1 MARRVEA
8 EAEATEPERGQPEL
22 LVDVPVQDL
31 LPVLLV
37 DDRPENLQ
45 TLKAVLEPLG
55 FPLVAASSG
64 GEALRLLLERDFAL
78 ILLDVRMPG
87 LDGLETARLI
97 KGRGRSSDVP
107 IVFLTAARD
116 EGQDI
121 IRGYGVGAVD
131 YVLKPFDPE
140 VLRSKV
146 AVFAELETS
155 RRALKRSEALLRGA
169 FEAAP
174 IGKTVLDSEGRIIRA
189 NPAFARLVGHSPEEL
204 QGVPVADLSDPEDVA
219 VLRSLL
225 DQAERAGTDLDMQR
239 RDTVDLRLKPGPG
252 AEVWVGAVASLIEPT
267 ELAEPLRMVQW
278 VDLTTRRRAERARAD
293 LMLEQAARAQAEA
306 MAHRLARLQELSS
319 ALESLRLEELLGELA
334 VRLAAM
340 HDVVAAEVQVG
351 EQPAALILRGRA
363 GEATRLDPS
372 ERSEDSGRWEEV
384 PLQIERTRLGSVRL
398 ELGPHRSLDE
408 DERSL
413 LREAADRAALS
424 IRRAQ
429 LHEEEHRI
437 AVELQRGLIP
447 ASLPSVAGVEL
458 AAHYEAAGLG
468 AEVGGDWYDAFVLP
482 SGRLGVVLGDVA
494 GSGIRAASTMGQLRS
509 VTRAFALADEAVRSP
524 GEVLTR
530 LNSYRLA
537 LDEHQLFTVLYAIV
551 DPARRRVHWASAGH
565 PPPLRAGDGGEVSY
579 LETRDGLM
587 GVEEE
592 PYTTLETE
600 LAAGDLL
607 VLYTDGLVERRGES
621 LDAGLERLANIVAS
635 GPKSPDPLREHVLEQ
650 LVGSGKAP
658 HDDVTA
664 VVLKLV

>member
-1 MARRVEA
+1 VARRVEA

-22 LVDVPVQDL
+22 LVDVPGRDL
-31 LPVLLV
+31 LPILLV

-45 TLKAVLEPLG
+45 TLRAVLEPLG

-87 LDGLETARLI
+87 LDGLETAGLI

-116 EGQDI
+116 EVEDI

-140 VLRSKV
+140 LLRSKV

-189 NPAFARLVGHSPEEL
+189 NPAFARLVGHSPEEV
-204 QGVPVADLSDPEDVA
+204 QGMPVADLCDPKDVPT
-219 VLRSLL
+219 LRSLL
-225 DQAERAGTDLDMQR
+225 DRAGHAGADLDVQR
-239 RDTVDLRLKPGPG
+239 RDSVDLRLKPEPS

-267 ELAEPLRMVQW
+267 ELAEQLRMVQW

-293 LMLEQAARAQAEA
+293 LLLEQAARAQAEA
-306 MAHRLARLQELSS
+306 MAHRLTRLQELSS

-340 HDVVAAEVQVG
+340 HDVETAEVEVG
-351 EQPAALILRGRA
+351 EKPGALILRARG
-363 GEATRLDPS
+363 GEATRLDPG
-372 ERSEDSGRWEEV
+372 ERREDSGDWEEV
-384 PLQIERTRLGSVRL
+384 PLQSERTRLGSVRL
-398 ELGPHRSLDE
+398 KLGPDRSLDE
-408 DERSL
+408 GERSL

-468 AEVGGDWYDAFVLP
+468 AEVGGDWYDAFALP

-551 DPARRRVHWASAGH
+551 DPSRRSVQWASAGH

-579 LETRDGLM
+579 LETGDGLM
-587 GVEEE
+587 GVEEK
-592 PYTTLETE
+592 PYTTLEAE

-621 LDAGLERLANIVAS
+621 LDAGLERLANVVTS

-650 LVGSGKAP
+650 LVGSGEP
-658 HDDVTA
+658 PNDDVTA